1 MSEGKSLFLE
11 PAALY
16 NLNLQRFLPPRVAV
30 DAKMKVKACID
41 QIPREYREKA
51 FETVVNCFSFSVGA
65 SAQLHGQEGGQGATL
80 WALGGEAPAPL
91 LTCESSL
98 WLQGE

>member
-1 MSEGKSLFLE
+1 MRLSLTVLLVTLALCCYEANAKVCPALMSEGKSLFLE

-51 FETVVNCFSFSVGA
+51 FEIVKRVEFICNS
-65 SAQLHGQEGGQGATL
+65 
-80 WALGGEAPAPL
+80 
-91 LTCESSL
+91 
-98 WLQGE
+98 